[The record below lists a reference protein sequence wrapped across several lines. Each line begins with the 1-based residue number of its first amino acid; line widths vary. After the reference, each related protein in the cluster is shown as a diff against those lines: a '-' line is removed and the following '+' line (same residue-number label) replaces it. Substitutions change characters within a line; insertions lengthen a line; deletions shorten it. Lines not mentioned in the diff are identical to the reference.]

1 MKKCG
6 VNMFKKK
13 CSCKEKNEN
22 VEISEL
28 VEKSE
33 EKKEK
38 GKSKVLTTLLCIFFG
53 CFGFHRFY
61 LGKIV
66 TGLLWLFTLG
76 FLGIGTFIDL
86 VRICMGRMKDKQGR
100 RLEEDITKKGG
111 LWVLLFMIF
120 HYILVLLICFTLI
133 FGGFKLVMGAV
144 GLVET
149 GVAEI
154 IGGSTVIINDIVG
167 QTSEYKLE
175 DIYLFI
181 KEYGYLFE
189 DEDKIENSNLPE
201 EYKDICIRIWD
212 ILNETGLSVEDFSH
226 ILEIYLKE

>member
-28 VEKSE
+28 IEKSE

-120 HYILVLLICFTLI
+120 HYILVLLIWLILI
-133 FGGFKLVMGAV
+133 FGGFKLVMGAM

-201 EYKDICIRIWD
+201 EYKDICIRIWR
-212 ILNETGLSVEDFSH
+212 
-226 ILEIYLKE
+226 